1 MYKTY
6 FKQAIEMLKQNKF
19 ISIISITGTA
29 LAIMMVMV
37 IIVSDT
43 IRRIDIAPE
52 INRSKTYYAGR
63 YSKVNSENHK
73 WQSSIDFRMYKDYF
87 SDLKTPEITSVI
99 KDNESYM
106 IKKDGVNERF
116 LESVRMTDANFWKIM
131 SFSFVD
137 GKPFSQEEFDSG
149 INNAIISESLAK
161 KVFGNNKA
169 VGKDIEI
176 DFNSY
181 KVTGVVKNVS
191 QSFTYA
197 YAEAYIPI
205 TAIKGYEKHRCLILI
220 LLNNQKDYGLL
231 QKEFEK
237 ADRKYNA
244 ADPDWNMT
252 FYIPRS
258 HSLMNLTSDP
268 YEEPDPGTAR
278 RKMIFIFTILLLIPA
293 VNLSSFSMSRIKNR
307 TEEIGV
313 RKAFGARKV
322 IIMIQVLYENFI
334 TALTGGLIGLGLSYV
349 IVVWLKNWL
358 LDIDAESAI
367 PVEALVSIPV
377 LTGLFIACFVLNLLS
392 AGIPAYLASRS
403 EIVDSINK
411 KTL

>member
-6 FKQAIEMLKQNKF
+6 FKQALEMLKQNKF

-43 IRRIDIAPE
+43 IKRINIAPE

-63 YSKVNSENHK
+63 YSKVNSENEK
-73 WQSSIDFRMYKDYF
+73 WQTSINFQMYKDYF

-106 IKKDGVNERF
+106 IKKEGVNERF
-116 LESVRMTDANFWKIM
+116 LGSVCMTDANFWKIM

-137 GKPFSQEEFDSG
+137 GKPFSQEEFNSG

-181 KVTGVVKNVS
+181 KVTGVVKDVS

-205 TAIKGYEKHRCLILI
+205 TAIKGYEKLHCQILI
-220 LLNNQKDYGLL
+220 LLNNSKNYELL

-244 ADPDWNMT
+244 ANPDWKMT

-258 HSLMNLTSDP
+258 HSLNLMSDP
-268 YEEPDPGTAR
+268 YGKPDPGAAR
-278 RKMIFIFTILLLIPA
+278 RKMIFIFAILLLIPA
-293 VNLSSFSMSRIKNR
+293 VNLSSFSMSRIKSR

-313 RKAFGARKV
+313 RKAFGARKI
-322 IIMIQVLYENFI
+322 IIMVQVLFENFI
-334 TALTGGLIGLGLSYV
+334 TALTGGFIGLGLSYI

-358 LDIDAESAI
+358 LDIDAESTI
-367 PVEALVSIPV
+367 PFEALISMPV
-377 LTGLFIACFVLNLLS
+377 LIGLFIACFVLNLLS

-411 KTL
+411 KAL